1 MLVLKEL
8 AKMEPLVLITEDQ
21 ITNVFALQDIL
32 AKIATKMKTI
42 VEEMPAHLVPNV

>member
-1 MLVLKEL
+1 MIFILQ
-8 AKMEPLVLITEDQ
+8 DQ

-42 VEEMPAHLVPNV
+42 VEEMPAHLVPNA